1 MSIDKNSPAFRDWI
15 KSRLSDA
22 SEDVLVTF
30 TKKDGSE
37 RVMRCT
43 LSESRIPAEFAPK
56 SETTA
61 KKNDEVQAVYDV
73 EANGWRSFRWDS
85 VTAVDVEAAS

>member
-1 MSIDKNSPAFRDWI
+1 MLNKNSSEFREWL
-15 KSRLSDA
+15 KGRLHDG

-43 LSESRIPAEFAPK
+43 LAESRIPSEHAPK
-56 SETTA
+56 SEGTT
-61 KKNDEVQAVYDV
+61 KKNDDSLAVYDV
-73 EANGWRSFRWDS
+73 EKSGWRSFRWES
-85 VTAVDVEAAS
+85 LTGVDVEAAS

>member
-22 SEDVLVTF
+22 SEDVLITF

-56 SETTA
+56 
-61 KKNDEVQAVYDV
+61 
-73 EANGWRSFRWDS
+73 
-85 VTAVDVEAAS
+85 